1 MFQESMADELEEGEE
16 GGREGE
22 VEIRLEMW
30 CCDPSNPKGVGLAVR
45 GMGWFHN
52 LYGRLL
58 FWDGVRRVVRS
69 EEEERR
75 KRA

>member
-1 MFQESMADELEEGEE
+1 MLQESMADELGGEEGEE
-16 GGREGE
+16 V

-45 GMGWFHN
+45 GMGWLHK

-58 FWDGVRRVVRS
+58 FWDGVRRVVRG
-69 EEEERR
+69 EEEEGR